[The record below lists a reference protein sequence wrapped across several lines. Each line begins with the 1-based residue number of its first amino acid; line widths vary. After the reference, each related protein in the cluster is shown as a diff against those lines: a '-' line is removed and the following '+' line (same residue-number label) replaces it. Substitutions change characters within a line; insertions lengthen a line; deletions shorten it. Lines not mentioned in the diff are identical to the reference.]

1 LDNRRLHTRHK
12 VYRIEVKV
20 ASVDSFRA
28 SYLRDLSQGGL
39 FVRSRQPLEIGT
51 AVALELHV
59 PNEELPLALSGT
71 VARVEAQG
79 FGVKFNDLDPTAK
92 AKLDKILR
100 RFDPGQGPGTLP
112 VAPQEADLQTQLSEA
127 HGHIEAYE
135 MMLSALRE
143 SESEAQIRAQTV
155 ESERDLLADA
165 ARELTLQVQKF
176 EVERHRMLEAS
187 EVMKSRLTAM
197 ERELTAL
204 RLARATPDPKDGREA
219 ALRQQLEAEVVQLKA
234 ELEQSDL
241 GHMRRELQELLGQLE
256 DEKLKTMAMQ
266 NALERFMSKG
276 PPSK

>member
-51 AVALELHV
+51 VVTLELHI
-59 PNEELPLALSGT
+59 PDEELPLALSGT

-79 FGVKFNDLDPTAK
+79 FGVKFNELDLTAK

-100 RFDPGQGPGTLP
+100 RFDPGADTESHP
-112 VAPQEADLQTQLSEA
+112 VAPLPADLQTQLSEA
-127 HGHIEAYE
+127 QGHIEAYE
-135 MMLSALRE
+135 MMLSHLRE

-176 EVERHRMLEAS
+176 EAERLRMTEAG
-187 EVMKSRLTAM
+187 EVMKLHLLAM

-204 RLARATPDPKDGREA
+204 RLARATPDPKEGREA
-219 ALRQQLEAEVVQLKA
+219 TLRLRLEAEVARLRG

-241 GHMRRELQELLGQLE
+241 GQMRRELQELLGQLE

-276 PPSK
+276 PPTK